1 MLRITFALASAN
13 DVPDTAIIP
22 VNINPAV
29 NALFMRCISP
39 FTILH
44 LTRATELLFLFH
56 VVVAAAVYAALC
68 QIPGDAALVA
78 GLCEAA
84 AEAEDDVGHDVVV
97 LSIPAGGDVAEEEA
111 EGDVAH
117 DVEAP

>member
-84 AEAEDDVGHDVVV
+84 EAEDDVGHDVEV
-97 LSIPAGGDVAEEEA
+97 LSIPAGDGVAA
-111 EGDVAH
+111 EGAEDGAAH